1 MTQQS
6 DASIDVTVEICGSA
20 GDGSIAAGQIL
31 NHAVTFLG
39 YHVMNFDSFPAE
51 IRGFGKSV
59 AHTRI
64 SNSPLHTP
72 GKLVDCLIALDDP
85 HSIPHLALLKSHGVV
100 IYDNKPMDYHE
111 EDKAVAGFI
120 EPGMIGYGAPLRE
133 LSIMALKSSKSRN
146 IVALGVTASLFRI
159 RREAFHFAI
168 AKRFK
173 GKSTALIEANW
184 KAFDLGYAYGAK
196 LDKADPVDFG
206 NNSFGTEKDIAV
218 ISGNEAAAKACLDA
232 DLRLYAGYPITPAT
246 KIMEILAKEL
256 PKQGGIVAQTEDEIS
271 AIGHIVGGGFSGK
284 RCATATSGPGL
295 CLMAEFLNL
304 AVIAEIPIV
313 VIDSQRAGPSTGL
326 PTKTEQSDL
335 NMAIFGATGDSP
347 KPVLAPSTVAEC
359 YSLVLKAFEL
369 AEAFQTPVLILLDFF
384 LSNRMED
391 LNWEEIDPDEFG
403 MYEKI
408 SLQSSSS
415 DYKRYALTK
424 SGISPRALPGQEGLY
439 YTSTGLEHD
448 ERGMPDYSADN
459 HQRMTH
465 KRFAK
470 LATLG
475 EQWPDPESTTET
487 YLDIGIVSWG
497 SSIGAARE
505 ALDELQSLGIKAG
518 GFFPRLLWPV
528 DNAAL
533 KNFSGR
539 CKHLAVVEMNWSGQ
553 FAGIVERVCK
563 REIARICQVYSAPFP
578 VSDIVDASVQLLQ
591 SGTAGSGLHS
601 TTNPERST
609 K

>member
-1 MTQQS
+1 MTNCTS
-6 DASIDVTVEICGSA
+6 PTIDVTIELCGSA

-64 SNSPLHTP
+64 SNNSLHTP
-72 GKLVDCLIALDDP
+72 GRMVDCLVALNDP
-85 HSIPHLALLKSHGVV
+85 HSISNLALLKSHGVV

-111 EDKAVAGFI
+111 EDKAIAGFI

-133 LSIMALKSSKSRN
+133 LSITALKSAKSRN
-146 IVALGVTASLFRI
+146 IVALGVLAHLFQI
-159 RREAFHFAI
+159 KKEAFHFAI

-173 GKSTALIEANW
+173 GKSELLINDNI
-184 KAFDLGYAYGAK
+184 KAFDLGYTYGSK
-196 LDKADPVDFG
+196 LEKTDPVNFENKAFG
-206 NNSFGTEKDIAV
+206 KEKHIT
-218 ISGNEAAAKACLDA
+218 ILSGNEAAARACLDA
-232 DLRLYAGYPITPAT
+232 DIRLYAGYPITPAT
-246 KIMEILAKEL
+246 KIMEILARKL
-256 PKQGGIVAQTEDEIS
+256 PQQGGIVVQTEDEIS
-271 AIGHIVGGGFSGK
+271 AIGHIVGGGFAGK

-304 AVIAEIPIV
+304 AVVAEIPIV

-335 NMAIFGATGDSP
+335 NMAIFGATGDAP
-347 KPVLAPSTVAEC
+347 KPVLAPSTVEEC

-369 AEAFQTPVLILLDFF
+369 AEAFQTPVLVLLDFF

-391 LNWEEIDPDEFG
+391 INLQ
-403 MYEKI
+403 KI
-408 SLQSSSS
+408 TSNEYGTYGKITAESSPG
-415 DYKRYALTK
+415 YKRYQLTE
-424 SGISPRALPGQEGLY
+424 SGISPQALPGQEGFY
-439 YTSTGLEHD
+439 YTSTGLEHN
-448 ERGMPDYSADN
+448 EQGMPDYSPEN
-459 HQRMTH
+459 HQQMNN
-465 KRFAK
+465 KRHTK

-475 EQWPDPESTTET
+475 KQWPEAECVGDGD
-487 YLDIGIVSWG
+487 LAIGIVSWG

-505 ALDELQSLGIKAG
+505 AIERLTSSGIKVG

-533 KNFSGR
+533 KRFSNR
-539 CKHLAVVEMNWSGQ
+539 CNHLAVVEMNWTGQ
-553 FAGIVERVCK
+553 FASIVEQISK
-563 REIARICQVYSAPFP
+563 RHITKICQVYSAPFP
-578 VSDIVDASVQLLQ
+578 VADIVDAAVQLLQ
-591 SGTAGSGLHS
+591 K
-601 TTNPERST
+601 EQ
-609 K
+609 

>member
-6 DASIDVTVEICGSA
+6 NSSIDVTIEICGSA

-64 SNSPLHTP
+64 CNKHLHTP
-72 GKLVDCLIALDDP
+72 GQLVDCLIALDDP

-133 LSIMALKSSKSRN
+133 LSITALKSSKSRN
-146 IVALGVTASLFRI
+146 IVALGVLASLFQI
-159 RREAFHFAI
+159 QREAFHFAI
-168 AKRFK
+168 GKRFAS
-173 GKSTALIEANW
+173 KSKALISANIS
-184 KAFDLGYAYGAK
+184 AFDLGYEYANT
-196 LDKADPVDFG
+196 LEKADPVVFANTAYG
-206 NNSFGTEKDIAV
+206 QEVEIAI

-256 PKQGGIVAQTEDEIS
+256 PKQGGIMAQTEDEIS
-271 AIGHIVGGGFSGK
+271 AIGHIVGGGFAGK

-347 KPVLAPSTVAEC
+347 KPVLAPSTVQEC

-369 AEAFQTPVLILLDFF
+369 AEAFQTPVIVLLDFF

-391 LNWEEIDPDEFG
+391 LNWETIDPHEFG
-403 MYEKI
+403 TYEKLPAAP
-408 SLQSSSS
+408 SA
-415 DYKRYALTK
+415 DYKRYQITE
-424 SGISPRALPGQEGLY
+424 SGISPQVLPGQKGCY
-439 YTSTGLEHD
+439 YTCTGLEHN
-448 ERGMPDYSADN
+448 EHGMPDYTAHN
-459 HQRMTH
+459 HQRMNH
-465 KRFAK
+465 KRHTK
-470 LATLG
+470 IATLG
-475 EQWPDPESTTET
+475 EQWPTPETVNQGD
-487 YLDIGIVSWG
+487 LDIGIVSWG

-505 ALDELQSLGIKAG
+505 ALEELEALGIKAG
-518 GFFPRLLWPV
+518 GFFPRLMWPV
-528 DNAAL
+528 DDAAL
-533 KNFSGR
+533 ELFSKG
-539 CKHLAVVEMNWSGQ
+539 CKHLAVVEMNWTGQ
-553 FAGIVERVCK
+553 FAAIVEQITK
-563 REIARICQVYSAPFP
+563 RHIARICGVYSAPFP
-578 VSDIVDASVQLLQ
+578 VADIVDAAVRLLQ
-591 SGTAGSGLHS
+591 K
-601 TTNPERST
+601 EQ
-609 K
+609 

>member
-6 DASIDVTVEICGSA
+6 DTNIDVTVEICGSA

-64 SNSPLHTP
+64 CNSPLHTP
-72 GKLVDCLIALDDP
+72 GNMVDCLIALDDP

-133 LSIMALKSSKSRN
+133 LSVTALKSSKSRN
-146 IVALGVTASLFRI
+146 IVALGVMARLFRI
-159 RREAFHFAI
+159 RKEAFHFAI
-168 AKRFK
+168 GKRFK
-173 GKSTALIEANW
+173 GKSAALIEANRE
-184 KAFDLGYAYGAK
+184 AFDLGYAYGAK

-206 NNSFGTEKDIAV
+206 NNSFGTEEDIAI

-232 DLRLYAGYPITPAT
+232 NIRLYAGYPITPAT
-246 KIMEILAKEL
+246 KIMEILAREL

-271 AIGHIVGGGFSGK
+271 AIGHIVGGGFAGK

-359 YSLVLKAFEL
+359 YSLVFKAFEL
-369 AEAFQTPVLILLDFF
+369 AEAFQTPVLVLLDFF

-391 LNWEEIDPDEFG
+391 LNWEEIDPDKFG
-403 MYEKI
+403 SYEKLAVP
-408 SLQSSSS
+408 STS
-415 DYKRYALTK
+415 DYKRYQLTE
-424 SGISPRALPGQEGLY
+424 SGISPQALPGQEGLY
-439 YTSTGLEHD
+439 YTCTGLEHN
-448 ERGMPDYSADN
+448 EHGMPDYSADN
-459 HQRMTH
+459 HQRMSH
-465 KRFAK
+465 KRHTK
-470 LATLG
+470 IATLAD
-475 EQWPDPESTTET
+475 QWPAPEASSDPD
-487 YLDIGIVSWG
+487 LDIGIVSWG
-497 SSIGAARE
+497 SSIGATRE
-505 ALDELQSLGIKAG
+505 ALEELEALGIKAG

-528 DNAAL
+528 DDAAL
-533 KNFSGR
+533 KRFSSQ

-553 FAGIVERVCK
+553 FAGIVEQVCK

-578 VSDIVDASVQLLQ
+578 VSDIVDASVRLLQ
-591 SGTAGSGLHS
+591 SGTAGSDSPS
-601 TTNPERST
+601 TTIPERST
-609 K
+609 Q